1 MGDVGSVTIS
11 CPVSSR
17 RTAFPTCGSD
27 DPEDAALR
35 AAAAPERAD
44 KRSGEIARRL
54 DEAADV
60 LAETLL
66 DMWRKEQRSR
76 RAAAHGGTS

>member
-1 MGDVGSVTIS
+1 VEATI
-11 CPVSSR
+11 PKTR
-17 RTAFPTCGSD
+17 PCG
-27 DPEDAALR
+27 
-35 AAAAPERAD
+35 AAPASVRAD
-44 KRSGEIARRL
+44 KRSGEIERRL

>member
-1 MGDVGSVTIS
+1 V
-11 CPVSSR
+11 
-17 RTAFPTCGSD
+17 
-27 DPEDAALR
+27 
-35 AAAAPERAD
+35 RAD
-44 KRSGEIARRL
+44 KRSGEIERRL

>member
-1 MGDVGSVTIS
+1 MGDVQVGDDLLSRFVA
-11 CPVSSR
+11 PDRVSHLWKRRSR
-17 RTAFPTCGSD
+17 RRGPAKPRP
-27 DPEDAALR
+27 PES
-35 AAAAPERAD
+35 AD
-44 KRSGEIARRL
+44 KRRAEIERRL

>member
-1 MGDVGSVTIS
+1 VEATIPKTRPCEATPAS
-11 CPVSSR
+11 
-17 RTAFPTCGSD
+17 
-27 DPEDAALR
+27 
-35 AAAAPERAD
+35 ERA
-44 KRSGEIARRL
+44 KQRSGEIERRL

-76 RAAAHGGTS
+76 RPAAHGGTS

>member
-1 MGDVGSVTIS
+1 VEATI
-11 CPVSSR
+11 PKTR
-17 RTAFPTCGSD
+17 PR
-27 DPEDAALR
+27 E

-44 KRSGEIARRL
+44 KRSGEIERRL

-66 DMWRKEQRSR
+66 DMWRNEQRSR
-76 RAAAHGGTS
+76 RAAAHGGKS

>member
-1 MGDVGSVTIS
+1 MEATI
-11 CPVSSR
+11 PKTRTSSAAVNILSAEER
-17 RTAFPTCGSD
+17 RA
-27 DPEDAALR
+27 EV
-35 AAAAPERAD
+35 E
-44 KRSGEIARRL
+44 RRL
-54 DEAADV
+54 EEAADV

>member
-1 MGDVGSVTIS
+1 VEATIPKTRS
-11 CPVSSR
+11 
-17 RTAFPTCGSD
+17 G
-27 DPEDAALR
+27 
-35 AAAAPERAD
+35 AAAPRVSAEERRA
-44 KRSGEIARRL
+44 EVERRL

-76 RAAAHGGTS
+76 RAAAHGGSS

>member
-1 MGDVGSVTIS
+1 VEATIPKTRP
-11 CPVSSR
+11 C
-17 RTAFPTCGSD
+17 D
-27 DPEDAALR
+27 
-35 AAAAPERAD
+35 AAAPERAD
-44 KRSGEIARRL
+44 KRSGGEIERRL

>member
-1 MGDVGSVTIS
+1 VEATIPKTRP
-11 CPVSSR
+11 C
-17 RTAFPTCGSD
+17 
-27 DPEDAALR
+27 E

-44 KRSGEIARRL
+44 KRSGEIERRL

-66 DMWRKEQRSR
+66 DMWRKEQRRR

>member
-1 MGDVGSVTIS
+1 MRSG
-11 CPVSSR
+11 
-17 RTAFPTCGSD
+17 
-27 DPEDAALR
+27 
-35 AAAAPERAD
+35 AAAANTVSAEVRRA
-44 KRSGEIARRL
+44 EVERRL

>member
-1 MGDVGSVTIS
+1 VEATIPKTRS
-11 CPVSSR
+11 
-17 RTAFPTCGSD
+17 G
-27 DPEDAALR
+27 
-35 AAAAPERAD
+35 AAAANTVSAEVRRA
-44 KRSGEIARRL
+44 EVERRL

-76 RAAAHGGTS
+76 SAAAHGGTS